1 MIRPQHRAH
10 RFAAVL
16 AAAVVAV
23 TVTAAGPSL
32 AGTPAAVTFSGVIKD
47 TFGRNLVKPLCLF
60 LWPSDPAAPGG
71 WRSSIQCVDIDNSGK
86 FSTQVAP
93 GDYKVQVLADNVAE
107 GGFVGGDTVATA
119 TVVTIPSN
127 GLTGAAL
134 AIRPLALVTGTVT
147 AAKPGLVNAQ
157 CVVFWQRD
165 PKADVGWSAS
175 NTCGELNSKGAF
187 TAYVPIGDIKIQ
199 VVADNVGSDVFLG
212 GDNTLAG
219 ATVFSVPGTGLA
231 KLKYTVPIL
240 PKVTG
245 KVTLADGSAPTFPD
259 SVFLWVPDATIDLGW
274 SLAPTFWDI
283 NKDGTF
289 TAYLAPGTYKFEF
302 DYGKPKQRVYFGGST
317 PTTAMPVAIGASGAS
332 GLLFKVGQAA
342 APAGQLSARAV
353 GRSKSVA
360 VAWSTVPG
368 AISPDVYA
376 ATATPGGATCTSTT
390 TTCTITGLTDGQT
403 YTIAVRGYNAV
414 GSISAPPV
422 QATAGPSPQQLIPE
436 TTLTSAGST
445 VGMTI
450 ANAPSGTSVKISG
463 KPGVKDV
470 SVKTDELGAARAD
483 VLFAQAGTV
492 TVTVKTK
499 NGTSSTVVYV
509 PGVVWTTSVK
519 AGKAAKFSVV
529 GVPPSTTVNLAF
541 SDGTT
546 VPLTANAKGTVDGTA
561 SWSAPTS
568 LDATA
573 TLSGKVIS
581 SAKVTVTK

>member
-1 MIRPQHRAH
+1 MVRLRVSA
-10 RFAAVL
+10 RRSATLLVAAV
-16 AAAVVAV
+16 AAA
-23 TVTAAGPSL
+23 TMTTAAPSL
-32 AGTPAAVTFSGVIKD
+32 AGTPTTVTFSGVIKD
-47 TFGRNLVKPLCLF
+47 TLGRNLVKPLCLF
-60 LWPSDPAAPGG
+60 LWPSDPTAPGG
-71 WRSSIQCVDIDNSGK
+71 WRSSIQCVDVASSGK

-93 GDYKVQVLADNVAE
+93 GDYKIQVLADNVAE

-119 TVVTIPSN
+119 TVFTIPSA
-127 GLTGAAL
+127 GLTGAGL
-134 AIRPLALVTGTVT
+134 AIRTQALVTGTVT

-165 PKADVGWSAS
+165 PKADGGWSAS

-199 VVADNVGSDVFLG
+199 VIADNVGSDVFLG

-231 KLKYTVPIL
+231 KLKYTVPTL

-259 SVFLWVPDATIDLGW
+259 SVFLWVPDASVDLGW
-274 SLAPTFWDI
+274 SLAPTIWDL

-289 TAYLAPGTYKFEF
+289 TVYLAPGVYKFEF
-302 DYGKPKQRVYFGGST
+302 DFGKPTQRVYFGGST
-317 PTTAMPVAIGASGAS
+317 PTTAMPVAIGPTGAS
-332 GLLFKVGQAA
+332 GLLFKVGQPS
-342 APAGQLSARAV
+342 APAGEVTARAV

-376 ATATPGGATCTSTT
+376 ATATPGGASCTSTT

-403 YTIAVRGYNAV
+403 YTIAVRGYNAR
-414 GSISAPPV
+414 GSISAAPI
-422 QATAGPSPQQLIPE
+422 QATAGASPQQI
-436 TTLTSAGST
+436 TADSSFTSAGNT
-445 VGMTI
+445 VGIRI

-470 SVKTDELGAARAD
+470 SVRTDELGAARAD

-492 TVTVKTK
+492 TLTVKTK

-509 PGVVWTTSVK
+509 PGVQWTTSVK
-519 AGKAAKFSVV
+519 AGKAAKFTVV
-529 GVPPSTTVNLAF
+529 GVPPATTVNLAF
-541 SDGTT
+541 SDGTV
-546 VPLTANAKGTVDGTA
+546 VPLTTNAKGTVDGTA
-561 SWSAPTS
+561 TWSAPTT
-568 LDATA
+568 LAATA
-573 TLSGKVIS
+573 TFSGRVIGTS
-581 SAKVTVTK
+581 TVTVTK